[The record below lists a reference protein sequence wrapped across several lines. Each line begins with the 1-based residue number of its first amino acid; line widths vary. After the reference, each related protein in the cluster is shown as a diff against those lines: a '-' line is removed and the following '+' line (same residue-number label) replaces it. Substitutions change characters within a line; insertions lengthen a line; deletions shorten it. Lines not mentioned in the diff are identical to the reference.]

1 MIFEQVPVNTI
12 KLVQNCASGTP
23 IVKTITDVENV
34 TTLYVN
40 EGHTLLIYYDTVE
53 DDNLSDYYD
62 LKESLGDD

>member
-12 KLVQNCASGTP
+12 KLIQNCSSYTP

-34 TTLYVN
+34 TTIYTN
-40 EGHTLLIYYDTVE
+40 EGRTLLVYYDTVE
-53 DDNLSDYYD
+53 DDNLSDYYS